1 MNETTKF
8 DALIIGGGPNGLLA
22 GAYLA
27 KKGHKV
33 ALFER
38 RHETGGGLN
47 TDEYF
52 GFRFNLHAIYHLMAE
67 KMPAWKDLDLASFG
81 VRYIYPHVVAA
92 FPFKDGSALIFTR
105 DVQETA
111 ASIAQFSQE
120 DAAAYVAMWDEFQ
133 PMLDDYLIPMTYE
146 LPKPALDQLSEFNET
161 EVGAKLAEISELSCL
176 EVIDHYGFKHP
187 RVRMALLS
195 FPAMWGIHLAD
206 PLGFLYPLYLGR
218 MMDAAFVKGGSHR
231 LSSGIFRVFV
241 KNGGTVIDEN
251 EVTRILVEDNRVTGV
266 ALKDGRQFKGD
277 AVVSTLNPVQTF
289 KQLLPKE
296 DVPFAL
302 HQAVDNWRWEERSLF
317 GLHLGIDGGVRYTA
331 QDPRVNEAM
340 TVFLGL
346 ETEDELLDHLDRVD
360 GKTTNGPEWLHIAQ
374 PSLFDKTMAP
384 PGHHVVRAE
393 AVVAYDPAWRERTPA
408 FAQGCLDLIRQYAT
422 VDKIVQ
428 QRTVSP
434 IDIEEKLT
442 TMHRGSYKHG
452 AYSTLQL
459 GYLRPN
465 DLCSCSETPIDG
477 LFLGGASMYPGG
489 MILGG
494 PGYLAS
500 QVTNDYLGEP
510 VNE

>member
-1 MNETTKF
+1 MSTETKY
-8 DALIIGGGPNGLLA
+8 DALVIGGGPNGLLC

-27 KKGHKV
+27 KTGHKV

-47 TDEYF
+47 TDEYY

-67 KMPAWKDLDLASFG
+67 KMPAWKDLDLANLG
-81 VRYIYPHVVAA
+81 VRYLYPHVVAA
-92 FPFKDGSALIFTR
+92 FPFKDGSSLIFTR
-105 DVQETA
+105 DVKETA
-111 ASIAQFSQE
+111 ESIAQYSQA
-120 DAAAYVAMWDEFQ
+120 DADAYLAMWAEFQ

-146 LPKPALDQLSEFNET
+146 LPKPALDQLAEFGET
-161 EVGAKLAEISELSCL
+161 EVGAKLAEISEMSCL
-176 EVIDHYGFKHP
+176 EVIDHYGFQHP

-206 PLGFLYPLYLGR
+206 PLGFLYPLYLCR

-231 LSSGIFRVFV
+231 LSSAIYRSFV
-241 KNGGTVIDEN
+241 RSGGTVIDEN
-251 EVTRILVEDNRVTGV
+251 EVTKILTENNRVTGV
-266 ALKDGRQFKGD
+266 ELQDGRKFFGD
-277 AVVSTLNPVQTF
+277 AVISTLNPMQTF
-289 KQLLPKE
+289 KQLLPKD

-317 GLHLGIDGGVRYTA
+317 GLHLGIDGGVTYSA
-331 QDPRVNEAM
+331 KDSRVNQAM
-340 TVFLGL
+340 TVFIGL

-360 GKTTNGPEWLHIAQ
+360 AKTNKGPEWLHIAQ

-384 PGHHVVRAE
+384 DGHHTIRAE
-393 AVVAYDPAWRERTPA
+393 AIVAYDPDWRARTKEFGDA
-408 FAQGCLDLIRQYAT
+408 CLDLIQQYAT
-422 VDKIVQ
+422 VDKIVL
-428 QRTVSP
+428 RREVSAV
-434 IDIEEKLT
+434 DIEQKLT

-465 DLCSCSETPIDG
+465 DLCSCSETPVDG

-494 PGYLAS
+494 PGYLAA
-500 QVTNDYLGEP
+500 QVANDYLGDP
-510 VNE
+510 VSM

>member
-1 MNETTKF
+1 MSNETKF
-8 DALIIGGGPNGLLA
+8 DAIVIGGGPNGLLA

-27 KKGHKV
+27 KTGHKV
-33 ALFER
+33 VLFER

-81 VRYIYPHVVAA
+81 VRYLYPHVVAA
-92 FPFKDGSALIFTR
+92 FPFKDGSSLIFTR
-105 DVQETA
+105 DVKETA
-111 ASIAQFSQE
+111 ESIAQFSQA
-120 DAAAYVAMWDEFQ
+120 DADAYLAMMAEFQ

-146 LPKPALDQLSEFNET
+146 LPKPALDQLAEFGET

-176 EVIDHYGFKHP
+176 ELMDHYGFQHP

-218 MMDAAFVKGGSHR
+218 MLDAAFVKGGSHR
-231 LSSGIFRVFV
+231 LSSGMYRVFV

-251 EVTRILVEDNRVTGV
+251 EVTQILVEDNRVTGV
-266 ALKDGRQFKGD
+266 ELQDGRRFMSD

-289 KQLLPKE
+289 KQLLPKD
-296 DVPFAL
+296 DVPYAL
-302 HQAVDNWRWEERSLF
+302 HQAVDNWRWEERSFF
-317 GLHLGIDGGVRYTA
+317 GLHLGVAGKVTYTA
-331 QDPRVNEAM
+331 SDPRVNEAM
-340 TVFLGL
+340 TVFIGL

-374 PSLFDKTMAP
+374 PTTFDKTMAP
-384 PGHHVVRAE
+384 PEHTVLRAE

-408 FAQGCLDLIRQYAT
+408 FADGCLELIKQYAT
-422 VDKIVQ
+422 VDKVVIT
-428 QRTVSP
+428 RTVSP

-494 PGYLAS
+494 PGYLAA

-510 VNE
+510 AT